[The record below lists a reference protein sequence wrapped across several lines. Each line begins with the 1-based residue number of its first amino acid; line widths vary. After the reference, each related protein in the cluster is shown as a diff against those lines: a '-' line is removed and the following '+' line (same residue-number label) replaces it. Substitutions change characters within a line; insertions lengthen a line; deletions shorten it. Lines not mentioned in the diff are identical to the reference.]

1 MRNCLKMGML
11 ATFIAALP
19 SAASAQGSMQMRAA
33 ELTLTYLEGWSSDHR
48 TTLAHVKQV
57 YAPRV
62 RFYGRTLNHSGLYSE
77 KRRVAERWPVRTY
90 EFNPGTGRVLC
101 AAHSSKCTVTGLLR
115 WKAENPNRRAVSQGL
130 ARFSQTFDFST
141 GRPVV
146 VAENG
151 RSSNPCGKVVAA
163 AYEIVR
169 GLTPIQRL
177 APPSLPV
184 HTKVAP
190 IKRRLWRSG
199 PRARAWVRR
208 RGQAAQPPLQ
218 HSRR

>member
-1 MRNCLKMGML
+1 MRKSSIPAVL
-11 ATFIAALP
+11 ALILASLP
-19 SAASAQGSMQMRAA
+19 SAALAQTGMRTKAA
-33 ELTLTYLEGWSSDHR
+33 ELALAYLEHWSSDQR
-48 TTLAHVKQV
+48 TTLAEVKQV

-62 RFYGRTLNHSGLYSE
+62 RFYGRTLSHSGLYSE

-151 RSSNPCGKVVAA
+151 SVVKSLRKGRRSS
-163 AYEIVR
+163 
-169 GLTPIQRL
+169 L
-177 APPSLPV
+177 
-184 HTKVAP
+184 
-190 IKRRLWRSG
+190 
-199 PRARAWVRR
+199 
-208 RGQAAQPPLQ
+208 
-218 HSRR
+218 